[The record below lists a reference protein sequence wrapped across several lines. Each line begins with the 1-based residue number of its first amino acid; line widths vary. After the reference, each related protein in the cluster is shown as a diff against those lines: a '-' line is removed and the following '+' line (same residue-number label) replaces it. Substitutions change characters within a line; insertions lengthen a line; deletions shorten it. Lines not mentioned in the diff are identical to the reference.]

1 MPDNPLQPDPYRES
15 EKELIQINIADMLIS
30 LGWQNSKFLSKLTT
44 PLFHYPARRFAS
56 QVLDYDRSV
65 RDLGLA
71 DGARR
76 LLSTYVNEFSIHGA
90 ENLPAIGPVLI
101 LSNHPG
107 MVDTVALFAALPR
120 PDLRVLAAVRPF
132 LAALPATRPY
142 LFFVPE
148 NDGRSEVI
156 RQTARY
162 LREGGAVLTFPGGQI
177 DPDPR
182 SMPGAAAALDGW
194 SASTGVF
201 VRMEPRVQ
209 VLPVIVSG
217 VIAPQSLTHPLTRLR
232 RSPRDRER
240 LAATLQILARVFL
253 PKIWPVHVHV
263 EILPPIPGSELMS
276 DTDPQAITRAAVERI
291 RPAYQRSE
299 FVLS

>member
-1 MPDNPLQPDPYRES
+1 MQPDEYLES
-15 EKELIQINIADMLIS
+15 EQALIRINIDDMLIS
-30 LGWQNSKFLSKLTT
+30 LGWQNHSIARSLLGPIFQ
-44 PLFHYPARRFAS
+44 YPARQFAR
-56 QVLDYDRSV
+56 QVLDYDRGV

-71 DGARR
+71 GGARR
-76 LLSTYVNEFSIHGA
+76 LLITYVKGVEVHGA
-90 ENLPAIGPVLI
+90 ENLPPSGPLLI

-162 LREGGAVLTFPGGQI
+162 LRTGGAVLTFPGGHI

-182 SMPGAAAALDGW
+182 VMSGAAAALENW
-194 SASTGVF
+194 SPSTGIF
-201 VRMEPRVQ
+201 IRLAPDLK

-217 VIAPQSLTHPLTRLR
+217 VIAAPSLRHPLTKLR
-232 RSPRDRER
+232 RQPGDRQR
-240 LAATLQILARVFL
+240 LAATLQILAKVFL
-253 PKIWPVHVHV
+253 PNHWPVHVEV
-263 EILPPIPGSELMS
+263 DILPPIPGRELMA
-276 DTDPQAITRAAVERI
+276 DPDPQAITRAAIERI
-291 RPAYQRSE
+291 RPYYQRSD
-299 FVLS
+299 FVIP